1 MEAFYINPRGIEIIQ
16 DNEPQSKEVEQ
27 AEAEEQVQEQG
38 FKLLVLGF
46 EDWKQVPLLWPDH
59 IEQQSDWIEHIQE
72 RDAAELS
79 ERVKEGALAF
89 HPRFERLSQ
98 NVHYMCFRDIDEQ
111 GDERPIRFF
120 LTSNVFVLLGWNRVN
135 QERVSEWAQRGI
147 LASPLDF
154 ACALGLK
161 VLRHHQK
168 LLETIEDQMDV
179 IEEEIL
185 TATDAWQRNQIISLH
200 RQILGLKRSLNA
212 HQNVVGR
219 LKNIKKPQYGDLQE
233 ELIFEMQHLI
243 NNAHQSHDMIESLR
257 EAYQA
262 AVDNRANDIMK
273 VLTLVATIILPIT
286 LLTGYFGMNF
296 DSMPFIHQSYGILAF
311 YGLSAVIFLGVVILF
326 WRKKWL
332 K

>member
-1 MEAFYINPRGIEIIQ
+1 MEAFYINPRGIEIIR
-16 DNEPQSKEVEQ
+16 ESELQSIEVEP
-27 AEAEEQVQEQG
+27 EPG

-46 EDWKQVPLLWPDH
+46 EDWDQVPLLWPDH
-59 IEQQSDWIEHIQE
+59 IEQQSDWIGHIQE
-72 RDAAELS
+72 RDAAELG
-79 ERVKEGALAF
+79 ERVKEGAIAF

-98 NVHYMCFRDIDEQ
+98 NIHYMCFRDIDEQ
-111 GDERPIRFF
+111 GNERPIRFF
-120 LTSNVFVLLGWNRVN
+120 LTSNVIVLLGWNGVN

-147 LASPLDF
+147 LTSPLEY

-168 LLETIEDQMDV
+168 LLEIIEDQMDE

-185 TATDAWQRNQIISLH
+185 IATGAWQLNQIISLH

-212 HQNVVGR
+212 HQNVFGR
-219 LKNIKKPQYGDLQE
+219 LKNIKKPEYGDLQE

-296 DSMPFIHQSYGILAF
+296 DSMPFIHQPYGILAF
-311 YGLSAVIFLGVVILF
+311 YGLSAIVFLGVIMFF

-332 K
+332 E